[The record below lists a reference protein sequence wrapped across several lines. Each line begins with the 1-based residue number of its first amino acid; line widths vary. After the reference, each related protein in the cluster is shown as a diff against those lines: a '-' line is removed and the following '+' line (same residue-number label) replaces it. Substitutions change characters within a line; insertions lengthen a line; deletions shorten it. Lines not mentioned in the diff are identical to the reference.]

1 MQYLESNR
9 WDKRVK
15 ALEKIGKKSDL
26 HFTFPGLG
34 REYFSFD
41 SSCTIDVQVLNNG
54 IYFLIKFDM
63 QTIKNFVISTIVP
76 KEKFRLNSSFVKKFF
91 KEGKSFILES
101 KSLDK
106 YGRTLAVVT
115 NEEGICL
122 NDELVKN
129 HLAVAY
135 HGQNKA
141 EVQAQHFANRKI
153 LDAQ

>member
-1 MQYLESNR
+1 MYKYSFKVSKIIDGDSIRGVCDCGFKMSVKVNGRLYGIDTEESRTRNLVT
-9 WDKRVK
+9 KRY
-15 ALEKIGKKSDL
+15 
-26 HFTFPGLG
+26 GLMAK
-34 REYFSFD
+34 D
-41 SSCTIDVQVLNNG
+41 
-54 IYFLIKFDM
+54 
-63 QTIKNFVISTIVP
+63 
-76 KEKFRLNSSFVKKFF
+76 FVKKFF

>member
-1 MQYLESNR
+1 MYKYSFKVSKIIDGDSIRGVCDCGFKMSVKVNGRLYGIDTEESRTRNLVT
-9 WDKRVK
+9 KRY
-15 ALEKIGKKSDL
+15 
-26 HFTFPGLG
+26 GLMAK
-34 REYFSFD
+34 D
-41 SSCTIDVQVLNNG
+41 
-54 IYFLIKFDM
+54 
-63 QTIKNFVISTIVP
+63 
-76 KEKFRLNSSFVKKFF
+76 FVKKFF
-91 KEGKSFILES
+91 KEGKRFILES